1 MDASSFI
8 DPSLRRRGAPTGDRR
23 RRAPGLAFVEAGTYI
38 AAAAAS
44 RGNAGAGSA
53 LAALGGAA
61 PPPPPP
67 PRPARVQAP
76 TPPVEWWD
84 AKLLLDGSS
93 YEAGAAAGTFDAS
106 SNLNVKKITL
116 LVDHPVPRPPAVPT
130 APTEPPPLRLTA
142 KERKKLRTQRRAER
156 QAEKVEL
163 VRQGLLP
170 PPEPKVRLANLARVL
185 GAASV
190 ADPTAVE
197 AEVRRAAAARAAA
210 HEDRN
215 LAAALTPAER
225 RAKKLAKLLGD
236 AAAPTDGA
244 PFPADLYAII
254 GPAMAA
260 SNKLK
265 FKVRANAD
273 ELHVTGFAAV
283 APRCAA
289 VLVAGGAKPLKKF
302 ARLMTARIAWDAPDG
317 VAGAAVDDDDAPP
330 FQPSRCVRVWSGA
343 VAAPLGD
350 RFWFAVHPD
359 AASARAALEA
369 RGCGAYWDVVSAAAM
384 EEDGGADGARTLA
397 AGAALEG
404 GGGGGGG
411 AAPMQHG

>member
-1 MDASSFI
+1 M
-8 DPSLRRRGAPTGDRR
+8 
-23 RRAPGLAFVEAGTYI
+23 
-38 AAAAAS
+38 
-44 RGNAGAGSA
+44 
-53 LAALGGAA
+53 
-61 PPPPPP
+61 
-67 PRPARVQAP
+67 
-76 TPPVEWWD
+76 
-84 AKLLLDGSS
+84 
-93 YEAGAAAGTFDAS
+93 
-106 SNLNVKKITL
+106 
-116 LVDHPVPRPPAVPT
+116 
-130 APTEPPPLRLTA
+130 
-142 KERKKLRTQRRAER
+142 
-156 QAEKVEL
+156 EL
-163 VRQGLLP
+163 IRQGLLP

-197 AEVRRAAAARAAA
+197 AEVRRAAASRAAA

-244 PFPADLYAII
+244 PVPADLYAII

-317 VAGAAVDDDDAPP
+317 VAGAAVDDDDDATP

-350 RFWFAVHPD
+350 RFWFAIHPD

-369 RGCGAYWDVVSAAAM
+369 RGCGAYWDVVASAAQ
-384 EEDGGADGARTLA
+384 EGTEDDGARTLV

-404 GGGGGGG
+404 GG
-411 AAPMQHG
+411 AAPMQQG